1 MAITDPGPR
10 HAPSAPSRRLRLLNR
25 VLRSQV
31 KPNGYGSLDPAEAL
45 AGRQRFERQTG
56 MTRTPA
62 TEVRPVTVAGVPAVW
77 FRRPDSRT
85 DAAILYFHGGAYVVG
100 SPLTHRE
107 LFHHLTRATGLPV
120 LAVDYRLAPEHRFP
134 AWLDD
139 ALATYEVTAAH
150 LGAERVVVAG
160 DSAGGGLALALLLAA
175 RDAGLPQPAGV
186 VTLSPW
192 TDLCGLG
199 DSWRTNAAAD
209 PMIDAGWLGDI
220 GRGLTADVGER
231 HPLLS
236 PAFGDFAGC
245 APVHIQVGSTE
256 VLLDDARAVRD
267 AYERAGVPVDHHEWP
282 EAPHVLASFA
292 RWLPEARVAVERIG
306 AFVHHRIP

>member
-85 DAAILYFHGGAYVVG
+85 DAAILYFHGG
-100 SPLTHRE
+100 
-107 LFHHLTRATGLPV
+107 
-120 LAVDYRLAPEHRFP
+120 DRLAPEHRFP